1 MESYELKALIG
12 KGETNTIQF
21 KAQVNNEISIA
32 QEMIA
37 FANSRGGT
45 MLIGIDNASWEIQG
59 LSNDDLRRLSN
70 LMVNAAN
77 EHVKPPIFI
86 ETDTIAV
93 DGKKVMIIKVPEGNN
108 KPYKDK
114 DGIIFLKNGANKRKV
129 TSNDEIL
136 RLHP

>member
-21 KAQVNNEISIA
+21 KAQENNEISIA

-77 EHVKPPIFI
+77 EYVKPPIFI